1 MSAPNPD
8 GILDLHMM
16 PSLTDFYKLI
26 SYLTICEPVFSSHQ
40 IILILLYIAVV
51 TLTWYRAVL
60 MTITWAFFQSKFE
73 FKLRLQEFIELVRA
87 NKMMDAIHYARKYLS
102 TWGLTNMKE
111 LQQAMATLAFKSN
124 TDCPGYKVL
133 LYL

>member
-26 SYLTICEPVFSSHQ
+26 SYLTICEPVFGSHQ

>member
-1 MSAPNPD
+1 
-8 GILDLHMM
+8 
-16 PSLTDFYKLI
+16 
-26 SYLTICEPVFSSHQ
+26 
-40 IILILLYIAVV
+40 
-51 TLTWYRAVL
+51 
-60 MTITWAFFQSKFE
+60 MTITWGFFFQSKFE

-133 LYL
+133 LLYL